1 MFIRRGCALVLL
13 FLAGLLV
20 QPMSVLAGQ
29 TLYTST
35 LSDLASAQK
44 DGSVIASV
52 SPGVALNVIETSNG
66 WLKVE
71 ISGWSPQG
79 AEKYLFTKM
88 GQRIRLASITDEGM
102 ANRTVIS
109 KQEDYYENVWN
120 EVRLSGWIKQKDT
133 TADVVSVWQGARALF
148 QKRCTRCH
156 ALHRPVE
163 FKANQWP
170 SILKIMTVRA
180 GLSPANKAL
189 VTQYLQTYAKDQTG
203 APALGQE
210 DAPNAATDPQ

>member
-1 MFIRRGCALVLL
+1 MRPCSFV
-13 FLAGLLV
+13 FAGLLV
-20 QPMSVLAGQ
+20 QPMSVLVGE

-35 LSDLASAQK
+35 LGDLVSAQK
-44 DGSVIASV
+44 DGGIIAFV
-52 SPGVALNVIETSNG
+52 SPGAALNVLEASNG

-79 AEKYLFTKM
+79 GGKYLFTKI
-88 GQRIRLASITDEGM
+88 GQRIRLATITDKGM

-120 EVRLSGWIKQKDT
+120 QVRLGGWIKQKDT
-133 TADVVSVWQGARALF
+133 TADVISVWQSAKALF

-156 ALHRPVE
+156 ALHRPAE

-203 APALGQE
+203 APVLGP
-210 DAPNAATDPQ
+210 DDGG